1 MNRILV
7 ILFSLVFA
15 CLTVKSQNNT
25 SSPYSFYGIGSL
37 DFKGTSESRAMGGVS
52 VYNDS
57 IHMNFRNPA
66 SYTGKNMFS
75 FNNEGRLVKFTVG
88 LGHSETDLKTST
100 NSSETT
106 NTSFEYLGLNVPMGK
121 KFGFGFGLIPYSSVG
136 YKLQSSNLD
145 NQLQYKYS
153 GNGGLN
159 KAFLGFAYQL
169 SDNLAIGF
177 DAKYN
182 FGNIQNSALEYL
194 YDDESLPLDY
204 QAREQNRSD
213 LSGVNFN
220 FGLTFRG
227 GLTENLE
234 LHGSLTYSPD
244 YNLSSRNS
252 RTFASVVINPN
263 TQIEFPVNEINVDLE
278 SLDLDKTDL
287 SMPSIISF
295 GLGISKSNKWFIG
308 AEYTSIT
315 SSVFSND
322 LINIENSEF
331 EDSSKISFGGF
342 YIPDYA
348 SFSKFWNRVVYRAG
362 FYSEKTGLVINNESI
377 NEFGISFG
385 LGIPAGGLFSNVNTT
400 VEFGKRGTTNENLVE
415 ENFINFQLSLSLNDR
430 WFIKRKYN

>member
-1 MNRILV
+1 MNRILA

-88 LGHSETDLKTST
+88 LGHSENDLKTST

-169 SDNLAIGF
+169 SDNIAIGF

-227 GLTENLE
+227 GLTQNLE

-278 SLDLDKTDL
+278 SLGLDKTDL
-287 SMPSIISF
+287 SMPSITSF
-295 GLGISKSNKWFIG
+295 GIGISKSNKWFIG
-308 AEYTSIT
+308 TEYTSIT

-400 VEFGKRGTTNENLVE
+400 VEFGKRGTTNEDLVE

>member
-1 MNRILV
+1 
-7 ILFSLVFA
+7 
-15 CLTVKSQNNT
+15 
-25 SSPYSFYGIGSL
+25 
-37 DFKGTSESRAMGGVS
+37 MGGVS

-106 NTSFEYLGLNVPMGK
+106 NTSFEYLGLNIPMG
-121 KFGFGFGLIPYSSVG
+121 KFGFGFGLIPFSSVG
-136 YKLQSSNLD
+136 YKLQSSNVD

-220 FGLTFRG
+220 FGLIFRG
-227 GLTENLE
+227 GITENLE
-234 LHGSLTYSPD
+234 LHASLAHSPD

-278 SLDLDKTDL
+278 TLGLEKTDL
-287 SMPSIISF
+287 SMPSVTIF
-295 GLGISKSNKWFIG
+295 GLGISKPKKWFIG
-308 AEYTSIT
+308 AEYTFIT

-322 LINIENSEF
+322 LISIENSEF

-400 VEFGKRGTTNENLVE
+400 LEFGKRGTTNEDLVE
-415 ENFINFQLSLSLNDR
+415 ENFVNFQLSLSLNDR

>member
-1 MNRILV
+1 MDRILA
-7 ILFSLVFA
+7 ILFSLFFA

-121 KFGFGFGLIPYSSVG
+121 FGFGFGLIPYSSVG
-136 YKLQSSNLD
+136 YKLQSSNID

-169 SDNLAIGF
+169 SDNIAIGF

-278 SLDLDKTDL
+278 SLGLDKTDL
-287 SMPSIISF
+287 SMPSITSF
-295 GLGISKSNKWFIG
+295 GLGISKPKKWFLG

>member
-1 MNRILV
+1 MNKIFPLV
-7 ILFSLVFA
+7 FSLFLIYQAVI
-15 CLTVKSQNNT
+15 SQNNT

-37 DFKGTSESRAMGGVS
+37 DFKGTSENRAMGGLT

-88 LGHSETDLKTST
+88 LGHSETNLKTT
-100 NSSETT
+100 TDNSETT
-106 NTSFEYLGLNVPMGK
+106 NSSFEYLGLNIPMGK
-121 KFGFGFGLIPYSSVG
+121 FGLGFGLIPYSSVG
-136 YKLQSSNLD
+136 YKLQSSNQE
-145 NQLQYKYS
+145 NMLQYKYS

-159 KAFLGFAYQL
+159 KTFLGIAYQL
-169 SDNLAIGF
+169 TNNISVGL
-177 DAKYN
+177 DARYN

-204 QAREQNRSD
+204 HAREQNRSD

-220 FGLTFRG
+220 FGLVYKG
-227 GLTENLE
+227 KLNENLE
-234 LHGSLTYSPD
+234 LHASLAHSPD

-263 TQIEFPVNEINVDLE
+263 TLIEFPVNEINIDLQ
-278 SLDLDKTDL
+278 SIGLDKTDL
-287 SMPSIISF
+287 SMPSRTSF
-295 GLGISKSNKWFIG
+295 GLGISKEKKWFVG
-308 AEYTSIT
+308 AEYTSVG

-322 LINIENSEF
+322 LISIDNSEF

-362 FYSEKTGLVINNESI
+362 FYSEKTGLVINDESI
-377 NEFGISFG
+377 DEFGISFG

-400 VEFGKRGTTNENLVE
+400 FEFGKRGTTNENLVE
-415 ENFINFQLSLSLNDR
+415 ENFVNIQLSLSLNDR

>member
-1 MNRILV
+1 M
-7 ILFSLVFA
+7 FFA
-15 CLTVKSQNNT
+15 PLSIDSQNNT

-37 DFKGTSESRAMGGVS
+37 DFKGTSESRAMGGIS

-66 SYTGKNMFS
+66 SYTGKDMFS

-88 LGHSETDLKTST
+88 LGHSETELKTSDNNT
-100 NSSETT
+100 ETT
-106 NTSFEYLGLNVPMGK
+106 NTSFEYLGLNIPIG
-121 KFGFGFGLIPYSSVG
+121 KFGLGFGLIPYSSVG
-136 YKLQSSNLD
+136 YKLQSSNNE
-145 NQLQYKYS
+145 NQTQYKYS

-159 KAFLGFAYQL
+159 KVFLGFAYQL
-169 SDNLAIGF
+169 NNNLSVGF
-177 DAKYN
+177 DTKYN

-194 YDDESLPLDY
+194 YDEESLPLAY

-213 LSGVNFN
+213 LSGINFN
-220 FGLTFRG
+220 FGIIYKGRLKD
-227 GLTENLE
+227 NLE
-234 LHGSLTYSPD
+234 IHGTFAYSPQ

-252 RTFASVVINPN
+252 QTFASVVINPN
-263 TQIEFPVNEINVDLE
+263 TELEYPVNEINVDLD
-278 SLDLDKTDL
+278 SIGLAKTDL
-287 SMPSIISF
+287 SMPSKTNL
-295 GLGISKSNKWFIG
+295 GLGIGFPKKWFIG
-308 AEYTSIT
+308 AEYTILT
-315 SSVFSND
+315 TSVFSNE

-331 EDSSKISFGGF
+331 ENSSKLSFGGF

-348 SFSKFWNRVVYRAG
+348 SFAKFWNRVVYRAG

-400 VEFGKRGTTNENLVE
+400 IEFGKRGTTNANLVE
-415 ENFINFQLSLSLNDR
+415 EKFINFQLSLSLNDR

>member
-1 MNRILV
+1 
-7 ILFSLVFA
+7 
-15 CLTVKSQNNT
+15 
-25 SSPYSFYGIGSL
+25 
-37 DFKGTSESRAMGGVS
+37 MGGVS

-121 KFGFGFGLIPYSSVG
+121 FGFGFGLIPFSSVG
-136 YKLQSSNLD
+136 YKLQSSNVE

-169 SDNLAIGF
+169 SDKLAVGF

-220 FGLTFRG
+220 FGLIFRG
-227 GLTENLE
+227 GITENLE
-234 LHGSLTYSPD
+234 LHASLAHSPD

-278 SLDLDKTDL
+278 TLGLDKTDL
-287 SMPSIISF
+287 SMPSVTIF
-295 GLGISKSNKWFIG
+295 GLGISKPKKWFIG

-322 LINIENSEF
+322 LISIENSEF

-377 NEFGISFG
+377 NEFGISFV

-400 VEFGKRGTTNENLVE
+400 IEFGKRGTTNEDLVE
-415 ENFINFQLSLSLNDR
+415 ENFVNFQLSLSLNDR

>member
-1 MNRILV
+1 MNKLLSIV
-7 ILFSLVFA
+7 FFLFFSY
-15 CLTVKSQNNT
+15 LTVTSQNNT

-37 DFKGTSESRAMGGVS
+37 DFKGTSESRAMGGLS

-88 LGHSETDLKTST
+88 LGHSETELKTIN
-100 NSSETT
+100 NSSETS
-106 NTSFEYLGLNVPMGK
+106 NTSFEYLGLNIPMG

-136 YKLQSSNLD
+136 YKLQSSNQQ

-159 KAFLGFAYQL
+159 KAFIGFAYQL
-169 SDNLAIGF
+169 SDKIAIGF
-177 DAKYN
+177 DTKYN

-194 YDDESLPLDY
+194 YDEDLLPLDY
-204 QAREQNRSD
+204 HAREQNRSD

-220 FGLTFRG
+220 FGLIYKASFG
-227 GLTENLE
+227 ENLE
-234 LHGSLTYSPD
+234 LHSSIAYSPE

-252 RTFASVVINPN
+252 RTFASVVISPS
-263 TQIEFPVNEINVDLE
+263 TQIEFPVNEINVDLN
-278 SLDLDKTDL
+278 SLELDKTNL
-287 SMPSIISF
+287 SMPSILSF
-295 GLGISKSNKWFIG
+295 GLGISKPKKWFLG
-308 AEYTSIT
+308 AEFTSIT

-322 LINIENSEF
+322 LLNIENSEF

-348 SFSKFWNRVVYRAG
+348 SFSKFWNRVVYRG
-362 FYSEKTGLVINNESI
+362 GLYTEKTGLVINNESI

-385 LGIPAGGLFSNVNTT
+385 LGIPAGGLFSNINTT
-400 VEFGKRGTTNENLVE
+400 LEFGKRGTTNENLVQ
-415 ENFINFQLSLSLNDR
+415 ENFLSFQLSLSLNDR
-430 WFIKRKYN
+430 WFIERKYN

>member
-1 MNRILV
+1 
-7 ILFSLVFA
+7 
-15 CLTVKSQNNT
+15 
-25 SSPYSFYGIGSL
+25 
-37 DFKGTSESRAMGGVS
+37 MGGVS

-106 NTSFEYLGLNVPMGK
+106 NTSFEYLGLNIPMG
-121 KFGFGFGLIPYSSVG
+121 KFGFGFGLIPFSSVG
-136 YKLQSSNLD
+136 YKLQSSNVE

-182 FGNIQNSALEYL
+182 FGNIQNSALEFL

-220 FGLTFRG
+220 FGLIFRG
-227 GLTENLE
+227 SITENLE
-234 LHGSLTYSPD
+234 LHASIAHSPD

-278 SLDLDKTDL
+278 TLGLDKTDL
-287 SMPSIISF
+287 SMPSVTIF
-295 GLGISKSNKWFIG
+295 GLGISKPKKWFIG

-322 LINIENSEF
+322 LISIENSEF

-400 VEFGKRGTTNENLVE
+400 VEFGKRGTTNEDLVE
-415 ENFINFQLSLSLNDR
+415 ENFVNFQLSLSLNDR

>member
-1 MNRILV
+1 
-7 ILFSLVFA
+7 
-15 CLTVKSQNNT
+15 
-25 SSPYSFYGIGSL
+25 
-37 DFKGTSESRAMGGVS
+37 MGGVS

-106 NTSFEYLGLNVPMGK
+106 NTSFEYLGLNIPMG
-121 KFGFGFGLIPYSSVG
+121 KFGFGFGLIPFSSVG
-136 YKLQSSNLD
+136 YKLQSSNVD

-220 FGLTFRG
+220 FGLIFRG
-227 GLTENLE
+227 GITENLE
-234 LHGSLTYSPD
+234 LHTSLAHSPD

-278 SLDLDKTDL
+278 TLGLEKTDL
-287 SMPSIISF
+287 SMPSVTIF
-295 GLGISKSNKWFIG
+295 GLGISKPKKWFIG

-322 LINIENSEF
+322 LISIENSEF

-400 VEFGKRGTTNENLVE
+400 VEFGKRGTTNEDLVE
-415 ENFINFQLSLSLNDR
+415 ENFVNFQLSLSLNDR

>member
-1 MNRILV
+1 
-7 ILFSLVFA
+7 
-15 CLTVKSQNNT
+15 
-25 SSPYSFYGIGSL
+25 
-37 DFKGTSESRAMGGVS
+37 
-52 VYNDS
+52 
-57 IHMNFRNPA
+57 
-66 SYTGKNMFS
+66 MFS

-88 LGHSETDLKTST
+88 LGHSETDLKTSS
-100 NSSETT
+100 NSSKTV
-106 NTSFEYLGLNVPMGK
+106 NTSFEYLGLNIPMG
-121 KFGFGFGLIPYSSVG
+121 KFGFGFGLIPFSSVG

-227 GLTENLE
+227 GITENLE
-234 LHGSLTYSPD
+234 LHGSLTHSPD

-252 RTFASVVINPN
+252 RTFASVVINPT

-278 SLDLDKTDL
+278 SMGLDKTDL
-287 SMPSIISF
+287 SMPTVTSF
-295 GLGISKSNKWFIG
+295 GFGISKPKKWFIA

-322 LINIENSEF
+322 LISIENSEF

-348 SFSKFWNRVVYRAG
+348 SFSKFWKRVVYRAG
-362 FYSEKTGLVINNESI
+362 YYSEKTGLVINGESI

-400 VEFGKRGTTNENLVE
+400 VELGKRGTTNENLVE

>member
-1 MNRILV
+1 M
-7 ILFSLVFA
+7 FFA
-15 CLTVKSQNNT
+15 PLSIDSQNNT

-37 DFKGTSESRAMGGVS
+37 DFKGTSESRAMGGIS

-66 SYTGKNMFS
+66 SYTGKDMFS

-88 LGHSETDLKTST
+88 LGHSETELKTST
-100 NSSETT
+100 NNTETT
-106 NTSFEYLGLNVPMGK
+106 NTSFEYLGLNIPMGK
-121 KFGFGFGLIPYSSVG
+121 FGLGFGLIPYSSVG
-136 YKLQSSNLD
+136 YKLQSSNNED
-145 NQLQYKYS
+145 QPQYKYS

-159 KAFLGFAYQL
+159 KVFLGFAYQL
-169 SDNLAIGF
+169 NNNLSVGF
-177 DAKYN
+177 DTKYN

-220 FGLTFRG
+220 FGIIYKGRFKD
-227 GLTENLE
+227 NLE
-234 LHGSLTYSPD
+234 IHGTFAFSPE

-263 TQIEFPVNEINVDLE
+263 TELEYPVNEINVDLE
-278 SLDLDKTDL
+278 STGLDKTDL
-287 SMPSIISF
+287 SMPSKTNF
-295 GLGISKSNKWFIG
+295 GLGIGFPKKWFIG
-308 AEYTSIT
+308 AEYTILT
-315 SSVFSND
+315 SSVFSNE

-331 EDSSKISFGGF
+331 EDSSKLSFGGF

-348 SFSKFWNRVVYRAG
+348 SFSKFWNRVVFRAG

-400 VEFGKRGTTNENLVE
+400 IEFGKRGTTNANLVE
-415 ENFINFQLSLSLNDR
+415 EKFINFQLSLSLNDR

>member
-1 MNRILV
+1 MNKIFLLV
-7 ILFSLVFA
+7 FSLFLISQAVI
-15 CLTVKSQNNT
+15 SQNNT

-37 DFKGTSESRAMGGVS
+37 DFKGTSENRAMGGLT

-88 LGHSETDLKTST
+88 LGHSETNLKTT
-100 NSSETT
+100 TDNSETT
-106 NTSFEYLGLNVPMGK
+106 NSSFEYLGLNIPMGK
-121 KFGFGFGLIPYSSVG
+121 FGLGFGLIPYSSVG
-136 YKLQSSNLD
+136 YKLQSSNVD

-194 YDDESLPLDY
+194 YDDESIPLDY

-220 FGLTFRG
+220 FGLIFRG
-227 GLTENLE
+227 AITENLE
-234 LHGSLTYSPD
+234 LHASLAHSPD

-278 SLDLDKTDL
+278 TLGLDKTDL
-287 SMPSIISF
+287 SMPSVTIF
-295 GLGISKSNKWFIG
+295 GLGISNPKKWFIG

-322 LINIENSEF
+322 LISIENSEF

-400 VEFGKRGTTNENLVE
+400 VEFGKRGTTNEDLVE
-415 ENFINFQLSLSLNDR
+415 ENFVNFQLSLSLNDR

>member
-1 MNRILV
+1 M
-7 ILFSLVFA
+7 
-15 CLTVKSQNNT
+15 CLSVNSQNNT

-169 SDNLAIGF
+169 SDNIAIGF

-234 LHGSLTYSPD
+234 LHASLTHSPD

-263 TQIEFPVNEINVDLE
+263 TQIEFPVNEINIDLE
-278 SLDLDKTDL
+278 SLGLDKTDL
-287 SMPSIISF
+287 TMPSITSF
-295 GLGISKSNKWFIG
+295 GLGISKPKKWFLG

>member
-1 MNRILV
+1 
-7 ILFSLVFA
+7 
-15 CLTVKSQNNT
+15 
-25 SSPYSFYGIGSL
+25 
-37 DFKGTSESRAMGGVS
+37 MG
-52 VYNDS
+52 
-57 IHMNFRNPA
+57 
-66 SYTGKNMFS
+66 
-75 FNNEGRLVKFTVG
+75 
-88 LGHSETDLKTST
+88 
-100 NSSETT
+100 
-106 NTSFEYLGLNVPMGK
+106 
-121 KFGFGFGLIPYSSVG
+121 KFGFGFGLIPFSSVG
-136 YKLQSSNLD
+136 YKLQSSNVD

-169 SDNLAIGF
+169 SNNLAIGF

-213 LSGVNFN
+213 LSGVNLN

-227 GLTENLE
+227 GITENLE
-234 LHGSLTYSPD
+234 LHASLAHSPD

-278 SLDLDKTDL
+278 SLGLDKTDL
-287 SMPSIISF
+287 SMPSVTSIGF
-295 GLGISKSNKWFIG
+295 GISKPKKWFIG

-322 LINIENSEF
+322 LISIENSEF

-400 VEFGKRGTTNENLVE
+400 VEFGKRGTTNEDLVE
-415 ENFINFQLSLSLNDR
+415 ENFVNFQLSLSLNDR

>member
-1 MNRILV
+1 M
-7 ILFSLVFA
+7 VFT
-15 CLTVKSQNNT
+15 CISINSQNNT

-37 DFKGTSESRAMGGVS
+37 DFKGTSENRAMGGLS

-66 SYTGKNMFS
+66 SYTGKDMFS
-75 FNNEGRLVKFTVG
+75 FNKEGRLVKFTVG
-88 LGHSETDLKTST
+88 IGHSETDLKTLN
-100 NSSETT
+100 NSSEAT
-106 NTSFEYLGLNVPMGK
+106 NTSFEYLGLNIPMGK
-121 KFGFGFGLIPYSSVG
+121 FGLGFGLIPYSSVG
-136 YKLQSSNLD
+136 YKLQSSNNE
-145 NQLQYKYS
+145 NQLQYKYY

-169 SDNLAIGF
+169 NNNFSLGF

-194 YDDESLPLDY
+194 YDDEFLPLDY

-220 FGLTFRG
+220 FGIIYKGKLNN
-227 GLTENLE
+227 NLE
-234 LHGSLTYSPD
+234 VHSSFAYSPD
-244 YNLSSRNS
+244 YNLSSRNN

-263 TQIEFPVNEINVDLE
+263 TDLEYPVNEINVDLQ
-278 SLDLDKTDL
+278 SLGLDKTEL
-287 SMPSIISF
+287 SMPSRTNF
-295 GLGISKSNKWFIG
+295 GIGISKPKKWFLG
-308 AEYTSIT
+308 AEYTLLT

-331 EDSSKISFGGF
+331 EDSSKISVGGF

-385 LGIPAGGLFSNVNTT
+385 MGIPAGGLFSNVNTT
-400 VEFGKRGTTNENLVE
+400 VEFGKRGTTNANLVE
-415 ENFINFQLSLSLNDR
+415 EKFINFQLSLSLNDR

>member
-1 MNRILV
+1 
-7 ILFSLVFA
+7 
-15 CLTVKSQNNT
+15 
-25 SSPYSFYGIGSL
+25 
-37 DFKGTSESRAMGGVS
+37 MGGVS
-52 VYNDS
+52 VFNDS

-88 LGHSETDLKTST
+88 LGHSETDLKTSA
-100 NSSETT
+100 NSSETK
-106 NTSFEYLGLNVPMGK
+106 NTSFEYLGLNVPMG

-169 SDNLAIGF
+169 SDNIAIGF

-227 GLTENLE
+227 GFTENLE
-234 LHGSLTYSPD
+234 LHASLTHSPD

-278 SLDLDKTDL
+278 SLGLDKTDL
-287 SMPSIISF
+287 TMPSITSF
-295 GLGISKSNKWFIG
+295 GLGISKPK
-308 AEYTSIT
+308 
-315 SSVFSND
+315 
-322 LINIENSEF
+322 
-331 EDSSKISFGGF
+331 K
-342 YIPDYA
+342 
-348 SFSKFWNRVVYRAG
+348 
-362 FYSEKTGLVINNESI
+362 
-377 NEFGISFG
+377 
-385 LGIPAGGLFSNVNTT
+385 
-400 VEFGKRGTTNENLVE
+400 
-415 ENFINFQLSLSLNDR
+415 
-430 WFIKRKYN
+430 

>member
-1 MNRILV
+1 
-7 ILFSLVFA
+7 
-15 CLTVKSQNNT
+15 
-25 SSPYSFYGIGSL
+25 
-37 DFKGTSESRAMGGVS
+37 MGGVS

-121 KFGFGFGLIPYSSVG
+121 FGFGFGLIPFSSVG
-136 YKLQSSNLD
+136 YKLQSSNVD

-169 SDNLAIGF
+169 SDKLAVGF

-220 FGLTFRG
+220 FGLMFRG
-227 GLTENLE
+227 GITENLE
-234 LHGSLTYSPD
+234 LHVSLAHTPD

-278 SLDLDKTDL
+278 TLGLDKTDL
-287 SMPSIISF
+287 SMPSVTIF
-295 GLGISKSNKWFIG
+295 GLGISKPKKWFIG

-322 LINIENSEF
+322 LISIENSEF

-400 VEFGKRGTTNENLVE
+400 VEFGKRGTTNEDLVE
-415 ENFINFQLSLSLNDR
+415 ENFVNFQLSLSLNDR

>member
-1 MNRILV
+1 MNKTLIT
-7 ILFSLVFA
+7 LFALLFA
-15 CLTVKSQNNT
+15 CFTVKSQNNT

-37 DFKGTSESRAMGGVS
+37 DFKGTSENRAMGGMG

-66 SYTGKNMFS
+66 SYTGKNLFS

-88 LGHSETDLKTST
+88 LGHSETDLRTSE

-106 NTSFEYLGLNVPMGK
+106 NTSFEYLGLNIPMGK
-121 KFGFGFGLIPYSSVG
+121 FGLGFGLIPYSSVG
-136 YKLQSSNLD
+136 YKLQSSNTD
-145 NQLQYKYS
+145 NQLRYKYY

-159 KAFLGFAYQL
+159 KAFLGIGYQL
-169 SDNLAIGF
+169 SANIAIGL

-182 FGNIQNSALEYL
+182 FGNIQNSAIEYL

-204 QAREQNRSD
+204 QSRQQNRSD

-220 FGLTFRG
+220 FGLIYYAKIY
-227 GLTENLE
+227 ENLE
-234 LHGSLTYSPD
+234 LHASLSYSPNYD
-244 YNLSSRNS
+244 LSSKNS
-252 RTFASVVINPN
+252 RKYASVVINPN
-263 TQIEFPVNEINVDLE
+263 TQIDFPINEIIIDLE
-278 SLDLDKTDL
+278 SLGLDKTEL
-287 SMPSIISF
+287 SMPSISRF
-295 GLGISKSNKWFIG
+295 GIGIGKPRKWFFG
-308 AEYTSIT
+308 GEYTFIT
-315 SSVFSND
+315 SSVFSNE
-322 LINIENSEF
+322 LINIENSKF

-348 SFSKFWNRVVYRAG
+348 SFDKFFNRLVYRAG
-362 FYSEKTGLVINNESI
+362 LYSEKTGLVINNESI

-385 LGIPAGGLFSNVNTT
+385 LGIPAGGLFSNMNTSL
-400 VEFGKRGTTNENLVE
+400 EFGKRGTTNQNLVE

>member
-1 MNRILV
+1 MNKIFSL
-7 ILFSLVFA
+7 LFSLVFA
-15 CLTVKSQNNT
+15 CLPVKSQNNT

-121 KFGFGFGLIPYSSVG
+121 FGFGFGLIPFSSVG
-136 YKLQSSNLD
+136 YKLQSSNVE

-220 FGLTFRG
+220 FGLIFRG
-227 GLTENLE
+227 GITENLE
-234 LHGSLTYSPD
+234 LHASLAHSPD

-278 SLDLDKTDL
+278 TLGLDKTDL
-287 SMPSIISF
+287 SMPSVTIF
-295 GLGISKSNKWFIG
+295 GLGISKPKKWFIG

-322 LINIENSEF
+322 LISIENSEF

-400 VEFGKRGTTNENLVE
+400 LEFGKRGTTNEDLVE
-415 ENFINFQLSLSLNDR
+415 ENFVNFQLSLSLNDR

>member
-1 MNRILV
+1 MNKIFS
-7 ILFSLVFA
+7 ILFSLVFT

-106 NTSFEYLGLNVPMGK
+106 NTSFEYLGLNIPMG
-121 KFGFGFGLIPYSSVG
+121 KFGFGFGLIPFSSVG
-136 YKLQSSNLD
+136 YKLQSSNAD

-169 SDNLAIGF
+169 SNNLAIGF

-220 FGLTFRG
+220 FGLIFRG
-227 GLTENLE
+227 GITENLE
-234 LHGSLTYSPD
+234 LHASLAHSPD

-278 SLDLDKTDL
+278 TLGLDKTDL
-287 SMPSIISF
+287 SMPSVTIF
-295 GLGISKSNKWFIG
+295 GLGISKPKKWFIG

-322 LINIENSEF
+322 LISIENSEF

-400 VEFGKRGTTNENLVE
+400 VEFGKRGTTNEDLVE
-415 ENFINFQLSLSLNDR
+415 ENFVNFQLSLSLNDR

>member
-1 MNRILV
+1 
-7 ILFSLVFA
+7 
-15 CLTVKSQNNT
+15 
-25 SSPYSFYGIGSL
+25 
-37 DFKGTSESRAMGGVS
+37 MGGVS

-100 NSSETT
+100 NRSETT
-106 NTSFEYLGLNVPMGK
+106 NTSFEYLGLNIPMG
-121 KFGFGFGLIPYSSVG
+121 KFGFGFGIIPFSSVG
-136 YKLQSSNLD
+136 YKLQSSNVD

-220 FGLTFRG
+220 FGLTFRRG
-227 GLTENLE
+227 ITENLE
-234 LHGSLTYSPD
+234 LHASLAHSPD

-278 SLDLDKTDL
+278 SLGLDKTDL
-287 SMPSIISF
+287 SMPSVTSF
-295 GLGISKSNKWFIG
+295 GLGISKPKKWFIG

-322 LINIENSEF
+322 LISIENSEF

-400 VEFGKRGTTNENLVE
+400 VEFGKRGTTNEDLVE
-415 ENFINFQLSLSLNDR
+415 ENFVNFQLSLSLNDR

>member
-1 MNRILV
+1 
-7 ILFSLVFA
+7 
-15 CLTVKSQNNT
+15 
-25 SSPYSFYGIGSL
+25 
-37 DFKGTSESRAMGGVS
+37 MGGVS

-106 NTSFEYLGLNVPMGK
+106 NTSFEYLGLNIPMG
-121 KFGFGFGLIPYSSVG
+121 KFGFGFGLIPFSSVG
-136 YKLQSSNLD
+136 YKLQSSNVD

-220 FGLTFRG
+220 FGLIFRG
-227 GLTENLE
+227 GITENLE
-234 LHGSLTYSPD
+234 LHTSLAHSPD

-278 SLDLDKTDL
+278 TLGLEKTDL
-287 SMPSIISF
+287 SMPSVTIF
-295 GLGISKSNKWFIG
+295 GLGISKPKKWFIG

-322 LINIENSEF
+322 LISIDNSEF

-415 ENFINFQLSLSLNDR
+415 ENFVNFQLSLSLNDR

>member
-1 MNRILV
+1 MNRILA

-88 LGHSETDLKTST
+88 LWHSETDLKTST

-145 NQLQYKYS
+145 NQIQYKYS
-153 GNGGLN
+153 GKGGLN

-169 SDNLAIGF
+169 SDNLALGF

-194 YDDESLPLDY
+194 YDDESLPIDY

-278 SLDLDKTDL
+278 SLGLDKTDL
-287 SMPSIISF
+287 SMPSITSF
-295 GLGISKSNKWFIG
+295 GIGISKSNKWFIG
-308 AEYTSIT
+308 TEYTSIT

-348 SFSKFWNRVVYRAG
+348 SFSKFWNRVVYRTG

-400 VEFGKRGTTNENLVE
+400 VEFGKRGTTNEDLVE

>member
-1 MNRILV
+1 
-7 ILFSLVFA
+7 
-15 CLTVKSQNNT
+15 
-25 SSPYSFYGIGSL
+25 
-37 DFKGTSESRAMGGVS
+37 MGGVS

-66 SYTGKNMFS
+66 SYPGKNMFS

-121 KFGFGFGLIPYSSVG
+121 FGFGFGLIPFSSVG
-136 YKLQSSNLD
+136 YKLQSSNVE

-220 FGLTFRG
+220 FGLIFRG
-227 GLTENLE
+227 GITENLE
-234 LHGSLTYSPD
+234 LHASLAHSPD

-278 SLDLDKTDL
+278 TLGLDKTDL
-287 SMPSIISF
+287 SMPSVTIF
-295 GLGISKSNKWFIG
+295 GLGISKPKKWFIG

-322 LINIENSEF
+322 LISIENSEF

-400 VEFGKRGTTNENLVE
+400 VDFGKRGTTNEDLVE
-415 ENFINFQLSLSLNDR
+415 ENFVNFQLSLSLNDR

>member
-1 MNRILV
+1 M
-7 ILFSLVFA
+7 
-15 CLTVKSQNNT
+15 
-25 SSPYSFYGIGSL
+25 
-37 DFKGTSESRAMGGVS
+37 
-52 VYNDS
+52 
-57 IHMNFRNPA
+57 
-66 SYTGKNMFS
+66 
-75 FNNEGRLVKFTVG
+75 
-88 LGHSETDLKTST
+88 
-100 NSSETT
+100 
-106 NTSFEYLGLNVPMGK
+106 
-121 KFGFGFGLIPYSSVG
+121 
-136 YKLQSSNLD
+136 
-145 NQLQYKYS
+145 
-153 GNGGLN
+153 
-159 KAFLGFAYQL
+159 GFAYQL

-220 FGLTFRG
+220 FGLIFRG
-227 GLTENLE
+227 GITENLE
-234 LHGSLTYSPD
+234 LHTSLAHSPD

-263 TQIEFPVNEINVDLE
+263 TQIEFPVNEINVNLE
-278 SLDLDKTDL
+278 SLGLDKTDL
-287 SMPSIISF
+287 SMPSVTSL
-295 GLGISKSNKWFIG
+295 GLGISKPKKWLIA
-308 AEYTSIT
+308 AEYTLIT

-322 LINIENSEF
+322 LISIENSEF

-342 YIPDYA
+342 FIPDYA

-400 VEFGKRGTTNENLVE
+400 VEFGKRGTTNEDLVE
-415 ENFINFQLSLSLNDR
+415 ENFVNFQLSLSLNDR

>member
-1 MNRILV
+1 M
-7 ILFSLVFA
+7 A
-15 CLTVKSQNNT
+15 CLSVKSQNST

-37 DFKGTSESRAMGGVS
+37 DFKGTSENRAMGGIS

-66 SYTGKNMFS
+66 SYTGKNLFS

-88 LGHSETDLKTST
+88 LGHSETDLRTSE

-106 NTSFEYLGLNVPMGK
+106 NTSFEYLGLNIPMGK
-121 KFGFGFGLIPYSSVG
+121 FGLGFGLIPYSSVG
-136 YKLQSSNLD
+136 YKLQSSNTS
-145 NQLQYKYS
+145 NQLRYKYY

-159 KAFLGFAYQL
+159 KAFLGIGYQL
-169 SDNLAIGF
+169 SENIAIGL

-182 FGNIQNSALEYL
+182 FGNIQNSAIEYL

-204 QAREQNRSD
+204 QARQQNRSD

-220 FGLTFRG
+220 FGLIYNAKIY
-227 GLTENLE
+227 ENLE
-234 LHGSLTYSPD
+234 LHASISYSPNYD
-244 YNLSSRNS
+244 LSSKNS
-252 RTFASVVINPN
+252 RKYASIVINPN
-263 TQIEFPVNEINVDLE
+263 TQIDFPINEIIIDLE
-278 SLDLDKTDL
+278 SLGLDKTKL
-287 SMPSIISF
+287 SMPSVSNF
-295 GLGISKSNKWFIG
+295 GVGIGKPRKWFFGSEFTFIK
-308 AEYTSIT
+308 
-315 SSVFSND
+315 SSVFSNE
-322 LINIENSEF
+322 LINIENSKF

-348 SFSKFWNRVVYRAG
+348 SFDKFFNRVVYRAG
-362 FYSEKTGLVINNESI
+362 LYSEKIGLLINNESI

-385 LGIPAGGLFSNVNTT
+385 LGIPAGGLFSNMNTT
-400 VEFGKRGTTNENLVE
+400 IEFGKRGTTNQNLVE

>member
-1 MNRILV
+1 
-7 ILFSLVFA
+7 
-15 CLTVKSQNNT
+15 
-25 SSPYSFYGIGSL
+25 
-37 DFKGTSESRAMGGVS
+37 MGGVS

-106 NTSFEYLGLNVPMGK
+106 NTSFEYLGLNIPMG
-121 KFGFGFGLIPYSSVG
+121 KFGFGFGLIPFSSVG
-136 YKLQSSNLD
+136 YKLQSSNVD

-220 FGLTFRG
+220 FGLIFRG
-227 GLTENLE
+227 GITENLE
-234 LHGSLTYSPD
+234 LHASLAHSPD

-278 SLDLDKTDL
+278 TLGLEKTDL
-287 SMPSIISF
+287 SMPSVTIF
-295 GLGISKSNKWFIG
+295 GLGISKPKKWFIG

-322 LINIENSEF
+322 LISIDNSEF

-400 VEFGKRGTTNENLVE
+400 VEFGKRGTTNEDLVE
-415 ENFINFQLSLSLNDR
+415 ENFVNFQLSLSLNDR

>member
-1 MNRILV
+1 
-7 ILFSLVFA
+7 LFFA
-15 CLTVKSQNNT
+15 PLSIDSQNNT

-37 DFKGTSESRAMGGVS
+37 DFKGTSESRAMGGIS

-66 SYTGKNMFS
+66 SYTGKDMFS

-88 LGHSETDLKTST
+88 LGHSETELKTSANNT
-100 NSSETT
+100 ETT
-106 NTSFEYLGLNVPMGK
+106 NTSFEYLGLNIPMGK
-121 KFGFGFGLIPYSSVG
+121 FGLGFGLIPYSSVG
-136 YKLQSSNLD
+136 YKLQSSNNED
-145 NQLQYKYS
+145 QPQYKYS

-159 KAFLGFAYQL
+159 KVFLGFAYQL
-169 SDNLAIGF
+169 NNNLSVGF
-177 DAKYN
+177 DTKYN

-220 FGLTFRG
+220 FGIIYKGRFKD
-227 GLTENLE
+227 NLE
-234 LHGSLTYSPD
+234 IHGTFAFSPE

-263 TQIEFPVNEINVDLE
+263 TELEYPVNEINVDLE
-278 SLDLDKTDL
+278 SIGLDKTDL
-287 SMPSIISF
+287 SMPSKTNF
-295 GLGISKSNKWFIG
+295 GLGIGFPKKWFIG
-308 AEYTSIT
+308 AEYTILT
-315 SSVFSND
+315 SSVFSNE

-331 EDSSKISFGGF
+331 EDSSKLSFGGF

-400 VEFGKRGTTNENLVE
+400 IEFGKRGTTNANLVE
-415 ENFINFQLSLSLNDR
+415 EKFINFQLSLSLNDR

>member
-1 MNRILV
+1 M
-7 ILFSLVFA
+7 LFFA
-15 CLTVKSQNNT
+15 YLTVNSQNNT
-25 SSPYSFYGIGSL
+25 SSPYSFYGIGTL
-37 DFKGTSESRAMGGVS
+37 DFKGTSENRAMGGVS

-88 LGHSETDLKTST
+88 LGHNETNLKTSD
-100 NSSETT
+100 NSSKTT
-106 NTSFEYLGLNVPMGK
+106 NTSFEYLGLNIPMGK
-121 KFGFGFGLIPYSSVG
+121 FGLGFGLIPHSSVG
-136 YKLQSSNLD
+136 YKLQSSNEED
-145 NQLQYKYS
+145 QLQYKYY

-159 KAFLGFAYQL
+159 KTFLGIGYQL
-169 SDNLAIGF
+169 SNNIAIGF
-177 DAKYN
+177 DARYN

-213 LSGVNFN
+213 LSGLNFN
-220 FGLTFRG
+220 FGFTYKGKLN
-227 GLTENLE
+227 ENLE
-234 LHGSLTYSPD
+234 LHGSFTHSPA

-278 SLDLDKTDL
+278 AIGLDKTDL
-287 SMPSIISF
+287 SMPSRTS
-295 GLGISKSNKWFIG
+295 LGIGVSKSKKWFLG
-308 AEYTSIT
+308 AEYTSLG

-322 LINIENSEF
+322 LITIENSEF

-362 FYSEKTGLVINNESI
+362 FYSEKTGLVINGESI

-385 LGIPAGGLFSNVNTT
+385 LGIPSGGLFSNVNATF
-400 VEFGKRGTTNENLVE
+400 EYGKRGTTNENLVE

>member
-1 MNRILV
+1 MNKIYILL
-7 ILFSLVFA
+7 ICLFFA
-15 CLTVKSQNNT
+15 PLSIDSQNNT

-37 DFKGTSESRAMGGVS
+37 DFKGTSESRAMGGIS

-66 SYTGKNMFS
+66 SYTGKDMFS

-88 LGHSETDLKTST
+88 LGHSETELKTSVNNT
-100 NSSETT
+100 ETT
-106 NTSFEYLGLNVPMGK
+106 NTSFEYLGLNIPMGK
-121 KFGFGFGLIPYSSVG
+121 FGLGFGLIPYSSVG
-136 YKLQSSNLD
+136 YKLQSSNNED
-145 NQLQYKYS
+145 QPQYKYS

-159 KAFLGFAYQL
+159 KVFLGFAYQL
-169 SDNLAIGF
+169 NNNLSVGF
-177 DAKYN
+177 DTKYN
-182 FGNIQNSALEYL
+182 FGNIQNYALEYL

-220 FGLTFRG
+220 FGIIYKGRFKD
-227 GLTENLE
+227 NLE
-234 LHGSLTYSPD
+234 IHGTFAFSPE

-263 TQIEFPVNEINVDLE
+263 TELEYPVNEINVDLE
-278 SLDLDKTDL
+278 SIGLDKTDL
-287 SMPSIISF
+287 SMPSKTNF
-295 GLGISKSNKWFIG
+295 GLGIGFPKKWFIG
-308 AEYTSIT
+308 SEYTILT
-315 SSVFSND
+315 SSVFSNE

-331 EDSSKISFGGF
+331 EDSSKLSFGGF

-400 VEFGKRGTTNENLVE
+400 IEFGKRGTTNANLVE
-415 ENFINFQLSLSLNDR
+415 EKFINFQLSLSLNDR

>member
-1 MNRILV
+1 
-7 ILFSLVFA
+7 
-15 CLTVKSQNNT
+15 
-25 SSPYSFYGIGSL
+25 
-37 DFKGTSESRAMGGVS
+37 MGGVS

-121 KFGFGFGLIPYSSVG
+121 FGFGFGLIPFSSVG
-136 YKLQSSNLD
+136 YKLQSSNVD

-169 SDNLAIGF
+169 SDKLAVGF

-220 FGLTFRG
+220 FGLMFRG
-227 GLTENLE
+227 EITENLE
-234 LHGSLTYSPD
+234 LHVSLAHTPD

-278 SLDLDKTDL
+278 TLGLDKTDL
-287 SMPSIISF
+287 SMPSVTIF
-295 GLGISKSNKWFIG
+295 GLGISKPKKWFIG

-322 LINIENSEF
+322 LISIENSEF

-415 ENFINFQLSLSLNDR
+415 ENFVNFQLSLSLNDR